1 MPILLIIISVILTG
15 VLLYLYKRAR
25 ISNISEEQQP
35 QQQTEQITPQQ
46 MPLVSKLDNYIS
58 TALRRGYTEEQIK
71 DILVG
76 AGWDSDILEMS
87 FRKFRNKFNRA
98 D

>member
-1 MPILLIIISVILTG
+1 
-15 VLLYLYKRAR
+15 
-25 ISNISEEQQP
+25 
-35 QQQTEQITPQQ
+35 

-71 DILVG
+71 DILIG
-76 AGWDSDILEMS
+76 AGWDSDTLEMS